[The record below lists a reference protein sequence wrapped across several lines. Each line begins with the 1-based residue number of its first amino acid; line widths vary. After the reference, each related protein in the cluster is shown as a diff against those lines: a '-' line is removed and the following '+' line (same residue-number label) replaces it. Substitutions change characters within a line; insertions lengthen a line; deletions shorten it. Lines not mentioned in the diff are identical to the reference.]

1 MGVSSP
7 KKQPKPEP
15 AITESSSVQ
24 EALDK
29 ANHKSSGKGRPTPSR
44 AEAEAAKRRPLVP
57 SDRRAAAK
65 AQRVK
70 ERAARDVEYAALK
83 SGDEAN
89 MPYRDRGPV
98 KRYIRDFVDA
108 RRGIGEYFLYAAL
121 VFLVMTLLSSLS
133 PWIAIVG
140 LALMYLTVIL
150 AVVDAF
156 VLWRQLKKR
165 LVNKFGD
172 QVLNTR
178 GLMMY
183 AVTRAFQF
191 RRGRLPKP
199 MVKHGEYPA

>member
-1 MGVSSP
+1 
-7 KKQPKPEP
+7 
-15 AITESSSVQ
+15 
-24 EALDK
+24 
-29 ANHKSSGKGRPTPSR
+29 
-44 AEAEAAKRRPLVP
+44 
-57 SDRRAAAK
+57 
-65 AQRVK
+65 
-70 ERAARDVEYAALK
+70 
-83 SGDEAN
+83 
-89 MPYRDRGPV
+89 
-98 KRYIRDFVDA
+98 
-108 RRGIGEYFLYAAL
+108 
-121 VFLVMTLLSSLS
+121 MTLLSNLS

-140 LALMYLTVIL
+140 LVLMYLTVIL

-199 MVKHGEYPA
+199 VVKHGEYPA